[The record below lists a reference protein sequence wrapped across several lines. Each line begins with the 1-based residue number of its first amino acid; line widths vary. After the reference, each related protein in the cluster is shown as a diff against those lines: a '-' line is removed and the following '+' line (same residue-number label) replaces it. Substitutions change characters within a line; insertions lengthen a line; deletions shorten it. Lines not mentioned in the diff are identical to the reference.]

1 MASLELIT
9 VAFDESFLLPDITP
23 SLSELSNFT
32 TSVTFGKTSIIEF
45 YASDRGQ
52 YNGAQILEKI
62 ETGVDAE
69 KGLIYTSVDLYIP
82 IFTFVFGLAK
92 LNGRLGIVS
101 TCRLRPEFYGLP
113 PDENRLKERLIKE
126 SVHELGHL
134 LNLRHCADYRCVMSS
149 SNTADELDVKGAE
162 YCIACA
168 DLIRKTQS
176 YAGT

>member
-9 VAFDESFLLPDITP
+9 VEFDELFLIPDISPSISDLTDFTP
-23 SLSELSNFT
+23 
-32 TSVTFGKTSIIEF
+32 SVTFGKTSIVEF

-69 KGLIYTSVDLYIP
+69 KGLIFTSVDLFIP

-92 LNGRLGIVS
+92 LNGKTGIVS
-101 TCRLRPEFYGLP
+101 SCRLRPEFYGLP
-113 PDENRLKERLIKE
+113 ADENRLKERLIKE

-134 LNLRHCADYRCVMSS
+134 LNLRHCADYRCVMYS
-149 SNTADELDVKGAE
+149 SNTADDLDVKGAE
-162 YCIACA
+162 YCVVCKG
-168 DLIRKTQS
+168 LI
-176 YAGT
+176 GE